1 MKKFQGKYQFR
12 TTKYQG
18 TRTGFGGQTTVGFY
32 TQKLHI
38 SLFGLSD
45 GRLSFLYS

>member
-1 MKKFQGKYQFR
+1 MKKFQVKKQYK

-18 TRTGFGGQTTVGFY
+18 TGTGFGRQTTVGFY

-45 GRLSFLYS
+45 RRLSLAYS